1 MARTPRMTKPPAPDL
16 RLAVRQ
22 RVIYADT
29 DQMGVVYHGTY
40 ARYLETA
47 RVEFM
52 RDAGQTYA
60 DVEAAGFALPLTDL
74 SISYLSPARYDDILS
89 IHVGVASIGYARLH
103 LGYHLCVEPG
113 DRRGLEDRL
122 TIAFA
127 ETHHCCVA
135 RGDGRPTRFPGPLRA
150 ALARLSADNLA
161 AEPERID
168 P

>member
-1 MARTPRMTKPPAPDL
+1 MARTPRLTSPPAPSL
-16 RLAVRQ
+16 RLGARV

-40 ARYLETA
+40 ARFLETA

-74 SISYLSPARYDDILS
+74 QISYLSPARYDDILS
-89 IHVGVASIGYARLH
+89 IHVGVAEIGFARLR
-103 LGYHLCVEPG
+103 LGYHVLVEPEG
-113 DRRGLEDRL
+113 RRGLADRL

-127 ETHHCCVA
+127 ETCHCCVA
-135 RGDGRPTRFPGPLRA
+135 RGDGKPTRFPGPLRA
-150 ALARLSADNLA
+150 ALANLSQ
-161 AEPERID
+161 EPERTD

>member
-1 MARTPRMTKPPAPDL
+1 MARTPRLTSSPARTL
-16 RLAVRQ
+16 RLGARV

-40 ARYLETA
+40 ARYLEAA

-89 IHVGVASIGYARLH
+89 IHVGVASIGFARLH
-103 LGYHLCVEPG
+103 LGYHVCVEPG
-113 DRRGLEDRL
+113 DRRGLADRL
-122 TIAFA
+122 TVAFA

-150 ALARLSADNLA
+150 ALAQLAEDNLA
-161 AEPERID
+161 HGPERTD